1 MTTPYPRWPLYII
14 AIASGLIVL
23 RAGQSFF
30 VPVIFS
36 ILLFYALLWPVDA
49 LEKLRIPRSIGA
61 GIVIVILVAVTNII
75 LYAVWAQLASIAEAI
90 PKAISELVER
100 WNQLKYQGDSTL
112 AKIQGS
118 AEAVQRVINGE
129 QNLPKGKGTALQ
141 PTVNPGF
148 FSQYAV
154 SGTITL
160 LEFVGNI
167 GAIYLLTFFLLVDG
181 EHFRRR
187 WVSFSGKALSTK
199 RITVQALNAVDDSI
213 RRYLA
218 MLLITNAILGILTY
232 LSLKILG
239 VADAAGWGVLATL
252 LHVIPYFGT
261 LLVAAGVFITSFQQ
275 LGDFKI
281 ALVASGST
289 IAVAFVIGAI
299 VQTWLTARA
308 EKMNASLLFIAIF
321 LFGILWGAAGLLLAV
336 PLVVII
342 KVVLGSV
349 PSLKSVG
356 ELVGDGTRA

>member
-90 PKAISELVER
+90 P
-100 WNQLKYQGDSTL
+100 NQLKYQGDSTL